1 MSENC
6 PSKAESA
13 LLKATIRVEVSGIT
27 PADAAEAQDITACLD
42 WIDSG
47 ADLWRRVKPRTP
59 PMHLV
64 SYFCVLAPGK
74 VLLGDHRSSG
84 LWLPPG
90 GHVEPEEHPRETVAR
105 ECLEELGCSLP
116 LLRDHALFL
125 TVTETKGPDHTRHH
139 DVSLWYA
146 VQMQA
151 DVLPDFDQGEYL
163 AMRWFACNDLPSGR
177 MEPNLPR
184 FLRKVS
190 HLWDRQDA

>member
-1 MSENC
+1 MREDA
-6 PSKAESA
+6 PSRAKTAGLRGEIRAEVAA
-13 LLKATIRVEVSGIT
+13 LFPIDHK
-27 PADAAEAQDITACLD
+27 EAQDISSCLA

-59 PMHLV
+59 PVHLV

-90 GHVEPEEHPRETVAR
+90 GHVEPGEHPRETVAR

-116 LLRDHALFL
+116 MLRDHALFFTL
-125 TVTETKGPDHTRHH
+125 TETQGPEHTRHQ
-139 DVSLWYA
+139 DASLWYGL
-146 VQMQA
+146 QMQA
-151 DVLPDFDQGEYL
+151 DVLPDFDPGEYL
-163 AMRWFACNDLPSGR
+163 GMQWFACDDLPISR

-184 FLRKVS
+184 FLRKVR
-190 HLWDRQDA
+190 HLWD